1 MSFSQPTMLALL
13 LVSTFLL
20 PSGCT
25 FVSTKPEPVAPSHRT
40 VSEYVVSD
48 RQVNL
53 VWQDSSSNELG
64 FKIERKQG
72 VEKAYREIATVGQNV
87 TTYADTD
94 VTKGATYYYRV
105 RAYNVHGYSNYS
117 KEIRVTVAGD

>member
-1 MSFSQPTMLALL
+1 MSISQGTLLVLL

-25 FVSTKPEPVAPSHRT
+25 FVSAKPEPIAPPYQR

-53 VWQDSSSNELG
+53 VWQDSSSNERG

-72 VEKAYREIATVGQNV
+72 VEGAYREIATVGHNV
-87 TTYADTD
+87 TTYTDTD

-117 KEIRVTVAGD
+117 KEIRVTVSGD